1 VSLPPL
7 AGLRWLLLAA
17 AALWPPAAPAQHGAG
32 DVVYVPT
39 PQTVVD
45 LMLQM
50 ANVGPGD
57 SVIDL
62 GSGDGRVVI
71 SAAKRGAQALGVDLD
86 RQLLAIAI
94 ESARREGVASRAAFR
109 EQNLFETDLRQATVI
124 TTYLLPDMNLKLR
137 PKLLELKPGT
147 RVVAHD
153 YHMGDWHPDWRETL
167 AVPGKAV
174 GNPGVSYV
182 YLWYV
187 PAKVA
192 GRWRTEIPVGSA
204 TALLEFE
211 LEQRY
216 QVLKGRAYAVGG
228 RPTRLQTPSLRGDA
242 LTFHLE
248 LGPGRPPIRYE
259 FRGRVSGDELTG
271 TLFVWERNVRRER
284 AFEARRISQDA
295 AAAVN

>member
-1 VSLPPL
+1 V
-7 AGLRWLLLAA
+7 A
-17 AALWPPAAPAQHGAG
+17 AALWPPAAPAQRGAG

-39 PQTVVD
+39 PQPVVD

-86 RQLLAIAI
+86 RDLLAVAI
-94 ESARREGVASRAAFR
+94 ESARREGVANRAAFR

-167 AVPGKAV
+167 SVPDKAV
-174 GNPGVSYV
+174 GNPGVSYI

-187 PAKVA
+187 PANVA

-204 TALLEFE
+204 TAPLEFE

-216 QVLKGRAYAVGG
+216 QVVKGRADAVGG

-259 FRGRVSGDELTG
+259 FRGRVSGDELKG

-284 AFEARRISQDA
+284 AFEAQRVRQGA
-295 AAAVN
+295 AAAAN

>member
-1 VSLPPL
+1 V
-7 AGLRWLLLAA
+7 A
-17 AALWPPAAPAQHGAG
+17 AALWPPAAPAQRGAG

-39 PQTVVD
+39 PQPVVD

-86 RQLLAIAI
+86 RDLLAVAI
-94 ESARREGVASRAAFR
+94 ESARREGVANRAAFR

-167 AVPGKAV
+167 SVPEKAV
-174 GNPGVSYV
+174 GNPGVSYI

-187 PAKVA
+187 PANVA

-204 TALLEFE
+204 TAPLEFE

-216 QVLKGRAYAVGG
+216 QVVKGRADAVGG

-259 FRGRVSGDELTG
+259 FRGRVSGDELKG

-284 AFEARRISQDA
+284 AFEAQRVRQGA
-295 AAAVN
+295 AAAAN